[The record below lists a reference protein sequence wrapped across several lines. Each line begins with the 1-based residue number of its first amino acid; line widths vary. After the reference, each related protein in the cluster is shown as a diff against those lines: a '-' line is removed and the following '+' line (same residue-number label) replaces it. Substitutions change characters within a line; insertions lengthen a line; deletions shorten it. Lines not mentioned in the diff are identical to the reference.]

1 MNENFEAMTIE
12 DEQVAWIEEDS
23 LVIAGEGEDF
33 VTPLSQG
40 IIQFLELEIS
50 DFECAID
57 DFEEEVIDENKM
69 TDSFLSL
76 VNSHVYLQCFC
87 PVILNHSVEDYRAY
101 AHLLSELQVKFL
113 GLVHFCFDQS
123 HLELKDFTASQRLFL
138 LSNTKFNSFPRL
150 FQQEQT
156 VEMKSGGEFTLNDTQ
171 TEMEKNLGLPAGYIN
186 FVKDQ
191 EVVVR
196 KKYILTSTLEAL
208 SLEFFTMVEKNYKL
222 KQCKRCFRFFQIKSK
237 RNPDFCD
244 YVAEG
249 STQTCQQIMAGK
261 NFEER
266 NKNNEPL
273 KIYKKYYKRYHERTK
288 VNTIKRDIFEKWSR
302 DACVKRD
309 LCTDGKLTVE
319 EFENW
324 CHGSFQNRDRKK

>member
-1 MNENFEAMTIE
+1 MNENFEPLPVEENQI
-12 DEQVAWIEEDS
+12 AWIEEDS

-33 VTPLSQG
+33 VTPISKG

-57 DFEEEVIDENKM
+57 DFEVGEIGEVELTN
-69 TDSFLSL
+69 TFLAL
-76 VNSHVYLQCFC
+76 VNSHFYLRFFC
-87 PVILNHSVEDYRAY
+87 PVILDHNVEDYRAY
-101 AHLLSELQVKFL
+101 ADLLSELQVKFL

-123 HLELKDFTASQRLFL
+123 HEELKDLTATQRLFL

-150 FQQEQT
+150 FQQEQS
-156 VEMKSGGEFTLNDTQ
+156 VEMKSGGEFALNDTQ
-171 TEMEKNLGLPAGYIN
+171 TEMEQQLGLPAGYIK
-186 FVKDQ
+186 FTKEQ

-244 YVAEG
+244 YVAWEVTKPVSKSWLERILRRG
-249 STQTCQQIMAGK
+249 IKIMS
-261 NFEER
+261 
-266 NKNNEPL
+266 
-273 KIYKKYYKRYHERTK
+273 H
-288 VNTIKRDIFEKWSR
+288 
-302 DACVKRD
+302 
-309 LCTDGKLTVE
+309 
-319 EFENW
+319 
-324 CHGSFQNRDRKK
+324 